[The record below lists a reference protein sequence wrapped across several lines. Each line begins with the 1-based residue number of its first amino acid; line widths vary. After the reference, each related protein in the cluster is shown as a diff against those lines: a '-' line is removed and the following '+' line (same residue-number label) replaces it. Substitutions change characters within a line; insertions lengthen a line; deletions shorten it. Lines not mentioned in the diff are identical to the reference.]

1 MRSLMLITASWLIVT
16 AFQALAQPGEL
27 PVALVFGDEIHC
39 SDLRAH
45 EPRACAAALLRRVH
59 VQVIRDF
66 VEKNALNATPVEL
79 NRLVEYN
86 RAFERHDRAQ
96 RGHKL
101 AELKTRL
108 ASDSLTADE
117 RKRLERFRDVLMR
130 LADFEADVDAGTEAR
145 EPIAPEI
152 LRGWVET
159 AKVNALLY
167 SRYGGIVGVMAY
179 GPYAHG
185 ALAKLI
191 AEYLECGAI
200 QVLDASVAGF
210 FQAALLAP
218 PRIVHPEGAPDFTP
232 FWERPITP
240 SYIVH

>member
-1 MRSLMLITASWLIVT
+1 MRSLILIAASWLIIT
-16 AFQALAQPGEL
+16 AFKALAQPGEL
-27 PVALVFGDEIHC
+27 PVAQVFGDEIRC

-45 EPRACAAALLRRVH
+45 EPRACAAALLRRVQ

-66 VEKNALNATPVEL
+66 VEHNALNATPVEL
-79 NRLVEYN
+79 NRLTEYN

-96 RGHKL
+96 RWHKL

-108 ASDSLTADE
+108 ASESLTTDE
-117 RKRLERFRDVLMR
+117 RKRLERFRDVLIR
-130 LADFEADVDAGTEAR
+130 LAEFEADVDAGTEAR
-145 EPIAPEI
+145 EPLDPEI
-152 LRGWVET
+152 SRGWVET

-185 ALAKLI
+185 ALTKLI
-191 AEYLECGAI
+191 AEYIECGAI
-200 QVLDASVAGF
+200 RVLDAGVARF
-210 FQAALLAP
+210 FQAALQAP
-218 PRIVHPEGAPDFTP
+218 PHIVHPKGEPDFTP

-240 SYIVH
+240 SYIAH

>member
-1 MRSLMLITASWLIVT
+1 MRSLILITASWLIIT
-16 AFQALAQPGEL
+16 GCQALAQPGE
-27 PVALVFGDEIHC
+27 PPAALVFGDEIRC
-39 SDLRAH
+39 SDFRAH

-59 VQVIRDF
+59 VQIMRDF
-66 VEKNALNATPVEL
+66 AEQNALNATPVEL
-79 NRLVEYN
+79 NRLAEYN

-101 AELKTRL
+101 VELETRL
-108 ASDSLTADE
+108 ASESLSTDE
-117 RKRLERFRDVLMR
+117 RKRLENFRDVLIR

-159 AKVNALLY
+159 VKANALLY

-185 ALAKLI
+185 ALAKLT
-191 AEYLECGAI
+191 AEYMERGAI
-200 QVLDASVAGF
+200 RVLDANVANF
-210 FQAALLAP
+210 FQVALQAP
-218 PRIVHPEGAPDFTP
+218 PRIVHPKGEPDFTP

-240 SYIVH
+240 SYIAH